1 MNKTTKVPKK
11 LVDAI
16 DNLVN
21 SGHDEGCEDL
31 VVVDRQY
38 FIDLV
43 KVCQKLG
50 LEQIVTHIE
59 DDD

>member
-21 SGHDEGCEDL
+21 SGDDEGCEDL